1 MVTLV
6 TGGASG
12 LGRATVDR
20 LAKVGSRIVICDLPQ
35 SNGEEIAKEVGE
47 NVSFIPADVRSE
59 SDVQNL
65 MNEVQKKYGKLNMV
79 VNCATVARS
88 GETYNYQHRKPIN
101 LDNFEL
107 VFGVTYLKIK
117 IIFSIPEWIID

>member
-20 LAKVGSRIVICDLPQ
+20 LAKVGSRVVICDLPQ
-35 SNGEEIAKEVGE
+35 SNGEEIAKKVGE

-65 MNEVQKKYGKLNMV
+65 MNKIQTEYGKLNMV
-79 VNCATVARS
+79 VNCATIARY
-88 GETYNYQHRKPIN
+88 GETYNYQSSKPVE
-101 LDNFEL
+101 LEHFEL
-107 VFGVTYLKIK
+107 VFGVTYPKIK
-117 IIFSIPEWIID
+117 IN